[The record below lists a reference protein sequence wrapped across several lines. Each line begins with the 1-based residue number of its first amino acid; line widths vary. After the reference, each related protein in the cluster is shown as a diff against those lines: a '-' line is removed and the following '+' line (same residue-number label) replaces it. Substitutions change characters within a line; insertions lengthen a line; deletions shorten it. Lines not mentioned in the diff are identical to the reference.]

1 MLASILILG
10 TFIFHLRL
18 FSHLVSKVVGDKKD
32 WKSEF
37 YGIVGAVCISLILNG
52 VLIAY
57 IIVKW

>member
-1 MLASILILG
+1 MLS
-10 TFIFHLRL
+10 TFIFHLRF
-18 FSHLVSKVVGDKKD
+18 FSHLVSKVVEDRKD

-37 YGIVGAVCISLILNG
+37 YGIVGAVCTSFILNG